1 MAWTEDSAAVVLDA
15 DVRLNDADLAQ
26 AGSYA
31 GATLTLAITR
41 KDGSITRTQVRS
53 RIDTDD
59 ERDMFAAGGLLP
71 RIANELLAA
80 KG

>member
-1 MAWTEDSAAVVLDA
+1 MT
-15 DVRLNDADLAQ
+15 
-26 AGSYA
+26 
-31 GATLTLAITR
+31 TI
-41 KDGSITRTQVRS
+41 
-53 RIDTDD
+53 TDD

>member
-1 MAWTEDSAAVVLDA
+1 MGPEIAEHLDLPQVTYA
-15 DVRLNDADLAQ
+15 LEVF
-26 AGSYA
+26 AGA
-31 GATLTLAITR
+31 PAPGATLTLAITR
-41 KDGSITRTQVRS
+41 KDGSVTRTQVRS